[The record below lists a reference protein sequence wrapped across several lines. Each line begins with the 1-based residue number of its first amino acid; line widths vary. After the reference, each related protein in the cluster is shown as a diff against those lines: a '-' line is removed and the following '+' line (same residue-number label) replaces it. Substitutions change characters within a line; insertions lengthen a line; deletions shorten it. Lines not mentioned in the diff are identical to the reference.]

1 MLMITS
7 LLLLLLLYSTV
18 AFSFHRTTGSSS
30 SKTTISNMSVA
41 RKQSRA
47 IPKEETKIYDLFD
60 NYPNSDGRGIKIA
73 ILDTGCD
80 LNAAGLNGTTRYVHS
95 LESYKTYDL
104 CF

>member
-1 MLMITS
+1 M
-7 LLLLLLLYSTV
+7 YV
-18 AFSFHRTTGSSS
+18 YYCRTEEKAV
-30 SKTTISNMSVA
+30 SK
-41 RKQSRA
+41 SRA

-95 LESYKTYDL
+95 LESFKTHIIYDIVCKTNL
-104 CF
+104 QLTSS

>member
-1 MLMITS
+1 MLMIAS

-18 AFSFHRTTGSSS
+18 AFSFHRTGSSP
-30 SKTTISNMSVA
+30 SKTTINMSVA

-95 LESYKTYDL
+95 QNHIKNSYHSM
-104 CF
+104 

>member
-1 MLMITS
+1 
-7 LLLLLLLYSTV
+7 
-18 AFSFHRTTGSSS
+18 
-30 SKTTISNMSVA
+30 MSVA

-95 LESYKTYDL
+95 SLESLKTHIILSETNLQLLPLDAQ
-104 CF
+104 